1 MIVRMMKDLWHAF
14 TAPMRPRPPLRDWTN
29 DLLNPAEKHEIAE
42 ANREITRQTQ
52 RLERELSLIDRDH
65 GKG

>member
-1 MIVRMMKDLWHAF
+1 MIVRMMKDLWRAF
-14 TAPMRPRPPLRDWTN
+14 TAPMRPRPPLRDWTS
-29 DLLNPAEKHEIAE
+29 DLLNPSEKHEIAE